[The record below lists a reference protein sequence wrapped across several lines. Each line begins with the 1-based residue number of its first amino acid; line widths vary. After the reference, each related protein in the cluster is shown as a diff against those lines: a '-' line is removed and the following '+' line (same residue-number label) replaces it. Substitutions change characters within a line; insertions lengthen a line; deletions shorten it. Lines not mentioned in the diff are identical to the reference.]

1 MSKLN
6 NKNNL
11 SLIEAKAIAK
21 NLRITPRKVRL
32 IIDLIRG
39 KNIKKVF
46 SILDNVN
53 KLGKNDVFKVVKS
66 AFHNAINKKMNLDK
80 LYIHSIF
87 ASDGMKMKR
96 FMPRAKGSSSSK
108 IKRTSNVTVIIKE
121 K

>member
-6 NKNNL
+6 NKNNS

-53 KLGKNDVFKVVKS
+53 KLGKSDVFKVVKS

>member
-1 MSKLN
+1 M
-6 NKNNL
+6 
-11 SLIEAKAIAK
+11 EAKAIAK

-39 KNIKKVF
+39 KNIKKAF
-46 SILDNVN
+46 SILNNVN
-53 KLGKNDVFKVVKS
+53 KLGTNDVFKVVKS
-66 AFHNAINKKMNLDK
+66 AFYNAVNKKMNSDK

-87 ASDGMKMKR
+87 ASDGIKMKR
-96 FMPRAKGSSSSK
+96 FIPRAKGSSSSK